1 MCEDVSA
8 APSGSSLDIAKDRI
22 VMLLWLASLLGGEHV
37 YPMVAAAAA
46 AAIRTLASNGGV

>member
-1 MCEDVSA
+1 
-8 APSGSSLDIAKDRI
+8 
-22 VMLLWLASLLGGEHV
+22 MLLWLASLLGGEHV